1 MTIKVLLDTN
11 FFLDLIRYRNDFSLF
26 ENLEERVELFVS
38 SEVIRELKSI
48 ANKKTKEGRL
58 ALIALELIKNQKIK
72 VVKSL
77 KKNVDEDLIA
87 LAKNEGFIIATNDKD
102 LKEKL
107 KKENIKVICLRDKKK
122 IEVV

>member
-26 ENLEERVELFVS
+26 ENLEERVELFVT
-38 SEVIRELKSI
+38 SEVVRELKSI

-58 ALIALELIKNQKIK
+58 ALIALELIKNQKIR

-77 KKNVDEDLIA
+77 KRNVDEDLIA
-87 LAKNEGFIIATNDKD
+87 LARNEGFIVATNDKD

>member
-58 ALIALELIKNQKIK
+58 ALIALELIKNQKIR